1 MADVPKLGPRDK
13 GKMIGHGY
21 FYDQLSVGF
30 RFRTMGR
37 TITEGDLTAFCNVTW
52 MLEEG
57 FVNVLPDAR
66 HAIGG
71 RFVPGMLVY
80 TFAEGLMVPSFQ
92 FTGLAFLHNEL
103 NHTGPTVVGD
113 TIHVEVE
120 ITEIRRTSKG
130 NRGLV
135 RSVNHVVNQRDE
147 VVLTY
152 KPLRMM
158 SGSPAAGKQPL

>member
-1 MADVPKLGPRDK
+1 MAEVPKLGQRDA
-13 GKMIGHGY
+13 GKMLGHG
-21 FYDQLSVGF
+21 FFFDQLSPGM
-30 RFRTMGR
+30 RFRSMGR
-37 TITEGDLTAFCNVTW
+37 TIFEADLAAFCNVTW

-57 FVNVLPDAR
+57 FVNTRPEAP
-66 HAIGG
+66 HAIQG

-80 TFAEGLMVPSFQ
+80 AFAEGLVVPSFN
-92 FTGLAFLHNEL
+92 FTGMAFLHNEL

-120 ITEIRRTSKG
+120 ITEVRPTSKG

-135 RSVNHVVNQRDE
+135 RSLNHVVNHRDE

-152 KPLRMM
+152 KPLRMVT
-158 SGSPAAGKQPL
+158 GSPAAGK

>member
-1 MADVPKLGPRDK
+1 MAQIPKLGPRDA
-13 GKMIGHGY
+13 GRLINHGFY
-21 FYDQLSVGF
+21 YDQLEPGMKL
-30 RFRTMGR
+30 RTMGR
-37 TITEGDLTAFCNVTW
+37 TITEGDLSAFCNVTW

-57 FVNVLPDAR
+57 FVNTRPDAR
-66 HAIGG
+66 HEIKG

-80 TFAEGLMVPSFQ
+80 TFAEGLLVPSFN

-103 NHTGPTVVGD
+103 NHTAPTVVGD

-120 ITEIRRTSKG
+120 ITEVRRASKG

-135 RSVNHVVNQRDE
+135 RSLNHVVNHRDE
-147 VVLTY
+147 VVLIY

-158 SGSPAAGKQPL
+158 SGSPGLASTP

>member
-1 MADVPKLGPRDK
+1 MAEVPKLGPRDA
-13 GKMIGHGY
+13 GKMLNHGY
-21 FYDQLSVGF
+21 YYDQLSVGMK
-30 RFRTMGR
+30 FRTMGR
-37 TITEGDLTAFCNVTW
+37 AIFEADLAAFCNVTW

-57 FVNVLPDAR
+57 FVNTRPDAR
-66 HAIGG
+66 HAIKG

-80 TFAEGLMVPSFQ
+80 TFAEGLVVPSFN

-120 ITEIRRTSKG
+120 ITEVRRASKG

-135 RSVNHVVNQRDE
+135 RSLNHVVNHRDE
-147 VVLTY
+147 VVLIY
-152 KPLRMM
+152 KPLRMV
-158 SGSPAAGKQPL
+158 SGSPEAGK